1 MAKLPFDP
9 SRLPRELAR
18 HYVPAG
24 DKDIREM
31 FAAVGS
37 KDFPELY
44 SHIDPAVLF
53 RTAPD
58 LPEELSYEALAD
70 SMEELSR
77 RNNVRKI
84 GRAHV

>member
-9 SRLPRELAR
+9 TKLPRELAR
-18 HYVPAG
+18 HYVPAS

-31 FAAVGS
+31 FAVVGS

-53 RTAPD
+53 QTPPD

-70 SMEELSR
+70 SME
-77 RNNVRKI
+77 
-84 GRAHV
+84 